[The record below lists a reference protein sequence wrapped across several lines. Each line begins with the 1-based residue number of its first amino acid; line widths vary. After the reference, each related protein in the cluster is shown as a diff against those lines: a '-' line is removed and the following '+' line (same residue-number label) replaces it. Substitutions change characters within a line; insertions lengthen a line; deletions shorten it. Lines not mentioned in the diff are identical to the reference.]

1 MRVLLL
7 SIAIVVVDQVTKLFV
22 RGVSIPLLGIR
33 WEGIS
38 LGTSRPILGDFLRLT
53 HVENPGMAFGIDVGG
68 KLFFSV
74 FSLLASI
81 GIVYYLYRARGE
93 RLGFRVSLAMILGGA
108 VGNLID
114 RIFYGVLF
122 QHAPLFYGR
131 VIDFLDV
138 DFFDVSIFGFH
149 MSRWPVFNAADA
161 SVTVGVVLLL
171 LFYRAAR
178 EKETIAASMQPASS
192 QPPPVPG
199 ENP

>member
-108 VGNLID
+108 AGNLID

-178 EKETIAASMQPASS
+178 EKETTAASMQPASS